1 MKKQIQR
8 SIVLKHDMKNLMA
21 SLLPM
26 VKKMAN
32 KKINQI
38 KSGIMRKIMPNK
50 LKKIR
55 NTSKRVSNRTLKSL
69 ENKFSVIAKKNII
82 STPKIVIEKPQIVTK
97 PEIVTIPKI
106 VSKSK
111 IAPKPKKVSKP
122 KIVIEKKYQNYDE
135 YKNRVMKQLKYLF
148 DSKKKEYIDYDD
160 EEYRGIRDLEYMLEE
175 VNENDEDYY
184 KPERVRNAFR
194 NDTGDYNYIV

>member
-26 VKKMAN
+26 VKKMTN

-38 KSGIMRKIMPNK
+38 KLGIMRKIMPNK

-69 ENKFSVIAKKNII
+69 ENKFSVIAKK
-82 STPKIVIEKPQIVTK
+82 T
-97 PEIVTIPKI
+97 
-106 VSKSK
+106 
-111 IAPKPKKVSKP
+111 
-122 KIVIEKKYQNYDE
+122 
-135 YKNRVMKQLKYLF
+135 
-148 DSKKKEYIDYDD
+148 
-160 EEYRGIRDLEYMLEE
+160 
-175 VNENDEDYY
+175 
-184 KPERVRNAFR
+184 
-194 NDTGDYNYIV
+194 

>member
-38 KSGIMRKIMPNK
+38 KLGIMRKIMPNK

-69 ENKFSVIAKKNII
+69 ENKFSVIAKK
-82 STPKIVIEKPQIVTK
+82 T
-97 PEIVTIPKI
+97 
-106 VSKSK
+106 
-111 IAPKPKKVSKP
+111 
-122 KIVIEKKYQNYDE
+122 
-135 YKNRVMKQLKYLF
+135 
-148 DSKKKEYIDYDD
+148 
-160 EEYRGIRDLEYMLEE
+160 
-175 VNENDEDYY
+175 
-184 KPERVRNAFR
+184 
-194 NDTGDYNYIV
+194 

>member
-69 ENKFSVIAKKNII
+69 ENKFKCYS
-82 STPKIVIEKPQIVTK
+82 
-97 PEIVTIPKI
+97 
-106 VSKSK
+106 
-111 IAPKPKKVSKP
+111 
-122 KIVIEKKYQNYDE
+122 
-135 YKNRVMKQLKYLF
+135 
-148 DSKKKEYIDYDD
+148 
-160 EEYRGIRDLEYMLEE
+160 
-175 VNENDEDYY
+175 
-184 KPERVRNAFR
+184 
-194 NDTGDYNYIV
+194 